1 VEPGSFG
8 RKLGIGVRVASRVVK
23 ERMDAHAQQAA
34 NPAANH
40 PADPP
45 PPSSGAPREQ
55 TSRVE
60 SASRQAA
67 ENLRQSTEKAAQT
80 VRQQAPVVAAKARGV
95 REGSRRF
102 GKAMWGPFA
111 HVSSVLW
118 SEVTGAFFAL
128 FMFYFALGIYRYH
141 ADYRAGVNHQKFIIH
156 IVLTLIFGY
165 FTVSSFYI
173 ARRKERKRR

>member
-1 VEPGSFG
+1 M
-8 RKLGIGVRVASRVVK
+8 ASRVVK
-23 ERMDAHAQQAA
+23 ERMDAHTQQAA
-34 NPAANH
+34 NAAANRQ
-40 PADPP
+40 AEPP
-45 PPSSGAPREQ
+45 PPPAEDSREQ

-80 VRQQAPVVAAKARGV
+80 MRQQAPAVAAKARGV
-95 REGSRRF
+95 KEGTRRF

-118 SEVTGAFFAL
+118 SEVTGAFFGL

-141 ADYRAGVNHQKFIIH
+141 TDYRAGVNHQKFIIH

-173 ARRKERKRR
+173 ARRKEKRRR